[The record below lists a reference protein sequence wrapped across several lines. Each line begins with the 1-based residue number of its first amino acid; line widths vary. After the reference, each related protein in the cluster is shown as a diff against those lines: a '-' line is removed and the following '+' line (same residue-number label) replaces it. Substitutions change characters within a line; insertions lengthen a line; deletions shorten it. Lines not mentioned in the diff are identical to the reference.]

1 MIRPLTKGPFAP
13 DTSSVVVLSAA
24 AAAGHLRAADA
35 LVAAFEAKG
44 ISAHHMEVLRY
55 TNPIFKKIYSDLYVE
70 LMTRQPDFLGWMYK
84 TLDRPWQFQKRRLAL
99 NRLNTGPFV
108 KLLKQENPKLAL
120 CTHFLPAEILVHLR
134 KKKVFDIPIGVIVTD
149 WDAHAM
155 WLLRNVDWYFVAC
168 EETKV
173 YLSALGIPPKSI
185 YVTGIPIDPVFEIE
199 KPKRES
205 RIRLGLDP
213 DRTTLLVSVGG
224 FGVGPVESLVR
235 AIQEVQH
242 PVQIAII
249 CGRNARLESRL
260 KNLPEARHPMKV
272 IGFTGEMDSWMAA
285 SDLLV
290 GKSGGLTSSEALARG
305 LVLVV
310 VNPIPGQEE
319 RNSDHFLEEGV
330 AIRCNNLPALPFK
343 IDTLLS
349 DKERFSRMQQA
360 VKRLARPHAASE
372 IASIVLDSN
381 ASSPVF
387 QR

>member
-1 MIRPLTKGPFAP
+1 MTRPLTKGPLAP
-13 DTSSVVVLSAA
+13 ATSSVVVLSAA

-35 LVAAFEAKG
+35 LVAAFEARG
-44 ISAHHMEVLRY
+44 ISAHHMEVLHY

-134 KKKVFDIPIGVIVTD
+134 KAKVLDIPIGVVVTD

-155 WLLRNVDWYFVAC
+155 WLLHNVDWYFVAC

-173 YLSALGIPPKSI
+173 YLSALGIPPETI
-185 YVTGIPIDPVFEIE
+185 YVTGIPIDPVFGVE
-199 KPKRES
+199 KPKRET
-205 RIRLGLDP
+205 RIRLGLNP
-213 DRTTLLVSVGG
+213 DRTTILVSVGG

-235 AIQEVQH
+235 TIQEVRH
-242 PVQIAII
+242 PVQIVII

-260 KNLPEARHPMKV
+260 KTLPEARHPIKV
-272 IGFTGEMDSWMAA
+272 IGFTSEMDSWMAA

-343 IDTLLS
+343 IDTLLA

-360 VKRLARPHAASE
+360 VKRLAQPHAASE
-372 IASIVLDSN
+372 IVSIVLGSF
-381 ASSPVF
+381 A
-387 QR
+387 

>member
-1 MIRPLTKGPFAP
+1 MTRPLMKGPLAP
-13 DTSSVVVLSAA
+13 DTNSAVVLSAA

-35 LVAAFEAKG
+35 LVAVFKAKG

-55 TNPIFKKIYSDLYVE
+55 TNPIFRKIYSDLYVE

-84 TLDRPWQFQKRRLAL
+84 TLDHPWQFQKRRLAL
-99 NRLNTGPFV
+99 SRLNTGPFV
-108 KLLKQENPKLAL
+108 KLLKQENPNLAL

-134 KKKVFDIPIGVIVTD
+134 KTKVLDIPIGVVVTD
-149 WDAHAM
+149 WDTHAM
-155 WLLRNVDWYFVAC
+155 WLLHNVDWYFVAC
-168 EETKV
+168 EETKA
-173 YLSALGIPPKSI
+173 YLSALGIPPETI
-185 YVTGIPIDPVFEIE
+185 FVTGIPIDPVFGTE

-205 RIRLGLDP
+205 RIRLGLHP
-213 DRTTLLVSVGG
+213 DRTTILVSVGG

-235 AIQEVQH
+235 AIQEIRH
-242 PVQIAII
+242 PIQVVII
-249 CGRNARLESRL
+249 CGRNTRLEGRL
-260 KNLPEARHPMKV
+260 RNLGKARHPVKV
-272 IGFTGEMDSWMAA
+272 VGFTNEMDTWMAA

-343 IDTLLS
+343 IDTLLA
-349 DKERFSRMQQA
+349 DKERFLRMQQS
-360 VKRLARPHAASE
+360 VRRLARPHAASE
-372 IASIVLDSN
+372 IVSIVLGSIGIWKG
-381 ASSPVF
+381 
-387 QR
+387 